1 MNSYQSDAASAGF
14 YMPAEWQPHERCW
27 MAWPCRSGFDSPATR
42 ENYAQVAR
50 AIARFEPVTMVV
62 RPQDRVAAQLALG
75 AQVECLELPIDDGW
89 FRDNGPNFL
98 INDAG
103 DLAGACFDFNAWGG
117 NYAPFDADAT
127 AGPKVASHLAARL
140 FQSPMIAEGGG
151 ITVDGEGTL
160 ITTETCFL
168 NPNRNPGWSKGEVEA
183 ELCRMLGVSKVIWL
197 PGDPTESETNGHVD
211 GLAAFVGPG
220 RVLLEAAFD
229 YTHPRYDLLMEN
241 RRVLQGQSDAR
252 GRPLDVIFI
261 EDAWQ
266 CESTEHFCA
275 SYINSYLANGAV
287 IMPCYDL
294 PTDQRAK
301 AVYEQLFPQRQVV
314 QLRINDIAPG
324 GGGIHCITQQQPAS
338 ANRDTGLSR

>member
-1 MNSYQSDAASAGF
+1 MNGYQSDAASAGF
-14 YMPAEWQPHERCW
+14 YMPGEWQPHERCW

-50 AIARFEPVTMVV
+50 AIAHFEPVTMVV
-62 RPQDRVAAQLALG
+62 RPQDRAAAQLALG
-75 AQVECLELPIDDGW
+75 TQIDCLELPIDDGW

-103 DLAGACFDFNAWGG
+103 DLAAACFDFNAWGG

-241 RRVLQGQSDAR
+241 RRALQGQSDAH
-252 GRPLDVIFI
+252 GRLLDVIFI

>member
-1 MNSYQSDAASAGF
+1 MNGYQSDAASAGF
-14 YMPAEWQPHERCW
+14 YMPGEWQPHERCW

-50 AIARFEPVTMVV
+50 AIAHFEPVTMVV
-62 RPQDRVAAQLALG
+62 RPQDRAAAQLALG
-75 AQVECLELPIDDGW
+75 AQIDCLELPIDDGW

-117 NYAPFDADAT
+117 NYAPFDADT
-127 AGPKVASHLAARL
+127 IAGPKVASHLAARL

-241 RRVLQGQSDAR
+241 RRALQGQSDAH